1 MANLTSLHNSRT
13 KATLAASG
21 EWLGFSEDVTRYGT
35 MGVSFYSDTP
45 SSGTLVI
52 QTSHDNKTF
61 SSVPRR
67 VSNTVT
73 SQPIMWNIVE
83 KYMRIKYVNDG
94 IDAVNLSI
102 QTHYSSNSDTLL
114 GQQLGDSL
122 VDGSTGIATV
132 SVIQGKDSTG
142 TYNTAAVDSGGSM
155 QIIDTTA
162 STNTELLTHIH
173 DELHLLNARFE
184 EAFRTGINIE
194 DIEDGY
200 N

>member
-13 KATLAASG
+13 KATLAASE

-61 SSVPRR
+61 SSIPRR
-67 VSNTVT
+67 VSNTAT
-73 SQPIMWNIVE
+73 TQPIMWNIVE

-102 QTHYSSNSDTLL
+102 QTHYSSNSDILL
-114 GQQLGDSL
+114 AQQLGDSL
-122 VDGSTGIATV
+122 SDGSTGIATV
-132 SVIQGKDSTG
+132 SLIQGKDNLG
-142 TYNTAAVDSGGSM
+142 NYNTIAVDKGGSLV
-155 QIIDTTA
+155 ITESAA

-173 DELHLLNARFE
+173 NQIHLLNARFE
-184 EAFRTGINIE
+184 EAFKTGINQE
-194 DIEDGY
+194 DIDNG
-200 N
+200 ND